1 MVPQQLDGFH
11 GKSRKN
17 GDLGVPPH
25 DLGHLQ
31 WRFTG
36 KTMPRLP
43 PIFLGMV
50 DIMNLTA

>member
-31 WRFTG
+31 SGDLRVKQCHVYHPFSWEW
-36 KTMPRLP
+36 
-43 PIFLGMV
+43 
-50 DIMNLTA
+50 LTS